1 MDRNELNSAWEK
13 VFSRVVENNRE
24 DAAQINAFFS
34 LLVPQAMS
42 EPQEMSKGFLML
54 TADSQF
60 IKNHIERNYIGA
72 IKGALKEMY
81 DTEFIVMM
89 EVDTSQ
95 QTPTQFKSH
104 VMEQKPVDESEIQR
118 SIRKETEEAATDSRF
133 AANSNVLSE
142 KTETPESDELD
153 IFIDMS
159 ERREKKEGAMTFEN
173 FVIGDSNSAAYHMAV
188 DVAENPGTPHLNPL
202 FIYGR
207 PGVGK
212 THLLRAIQN
221 YIEETS
227 ELKTIYVDSAE
238 FLADFIEAGRA
249 QDKDKDSYI
258 NFKRKYEDAD
268 VLLIDDVQSLANKKQ
283 TLDQVFQLFNKAK
296 DAGKQIVFSADRA
309 PRNIDIDERY
319 TSRFN
324 SGGTIDI
331 QAPEME
337 TKLGIMKSFLEE
349 SKRRGI
355 FRDVSLS
362 PEIQTYIA
370 ESSSSNIRDL
380 KSAITR
386 VLSEMAYK
394 NRTDM
399 TVDEVKDLLENHWG
413 SARKKKITVND
424 IQRETANYYKVSQ
437 GDLVGPTRAANVVH
451 ARRVA
456 IYLCRNILGMTQAN
470 IGAKFNR
477 DHSTIKYQLNI
488 VNRDISR
495 DHNLAEEIETLTNIL
510 KQLE

>member
-1 MDRNELNSAWEK
+1 MELYMDRNELNAAWEE
-13 VFSRVVENNRE
+13 VFTHVVENNPE

-34 LLVPQAMS
+34 LLVPQA
-42 EPQEMSKGFLML
+42 MSKGFLML

-72 IKGALKEMY
+72 IKVALKEMY

-89 EVDTSQ
+89 EVDDSQ
-95 QTPTQFKSH
+95 QASFQAKPRTIVIQPT
-104 VMEQKPVDESEIQR
+104 IA
-118 SIRKETEEAATDSRF
+118 KETDASTSTSFSEDNEVALPSQKMSEGTGSADTDEYDHF
-133 AANSNVLSE
+133 VE
-142 KTETPESDELD
+142 IT
-153 IFIDMS
+153 
-159 ERREKKEGAMTFEN
+159 ERRERKEGAMTFEN

-188 DVAENPGTPHLNPL
+188 DVAENPGMPHLNPL

-227 ELKTIYVDSAE
+227 NLTTIYVDSAE
-238 FLADFIEAGRA
+238 FTADFVEAGRA
-249 QDKDKDSYI
+249 QNKDKDSYT
-258 NFKRKYEDAD
+258 NFKKKYEQAD
-268 VLLIDDVQSLANKKQ
+268 VLLIDDVQSLAHKKQ

-296 DAGKQIVFSADRA
+296 DEGKQIVLSADRA
-309 PRNIDIDERY
+309 PKNIDIDERY
-319 TSRFN
+319 SSRFN

-337 TKLGIMKSFLEE
+337 TKLGIMKSFIEE
-349 SKRRGI
+349 SQRRGI

-362 PEIQTYIA
+362 SDIQIYIA
-370 ESSSSNIRDL
+370 ESSSPNIRDL

-394 NRTDM
+394 NRSDM
-399 TVDEVKDLLENHWG
+399 TIDEVKELLENHWG
-413 SARKKKITVND
+413 STRKNKITVTD
-424 IQRETANYYKVSQ
+424 IQRETAAYYKVNQ
-437 GDLVGPTRAANVVH
+437 ADLVGPTRAANVVH

-470 IGAKFNR
+470 IGGKFNR

-488 VNRDISR
+488 VNRDISK
-495 DHNLAEEIETLTNIL
+495 DHNFAEEIETLTNIL